1 MSRPGRAL
9 TLVLVALALF
19 AAESRAQGSSPP
31 PPPARHLNDY
41 AALLPEAEAQRLDEK
56 LQRFQDET
64 SNDVVVAIFPELPGD
79 ALEDFTVRTAQAW
92 RTGRKGLDNGVVLF
106 VFPKDHKL
114 RLEVGY
120 GLEGALPDAIAKRI
134 IEERIAPRFRA
145 GDFPGGLEAGID
157 AVFQA
162 TRGEFEPSPRPE
174 RGPAVSPVVLLV
186 AILAVMLLLVWL
198 EGQAG
203 PTVYSRGGW
212 RTYRR
217 GRWGGGWGGGG
228 IGWGG
233 GFGGSGGGG
242 GGGGYSGGGGG
253 QFGGGGASGS
263 W

>member
-1 MSRPGRAL
+1 MSRSGRAP
-9 TLVLVALALF
+9 TLVLATLALF
-19 AAESRAQGSSPP
+19 AAPSRGQGASPP
-31 PPPARHLNDY
+31 PPPVRHLNDY
-41 AALLPEAEAQRLDEK
+41 ARLISEADAQRLDEK

-64 SNDVVVAIFPELPGD
+64 SNDVVVAIFPELAGD
-79 ALEDFTVRTAQAW
+79 SLEDFTVRTAQAW

-106 VFPKDHKL
+106 VFPRDHKL

-134 IEERIAPRFRA
+134 IEERIAPRFRT
-145 GDFPGGLEAGID
+145 GDFAGGLEAGIE
-157 AVFQA
+157 AVFEA
-162 TRGEFEPSPRPE
+162 TRGEFKPAPRPAA
-174 RGPAVSPVVLLV
+174 GPAVSPVVLLL
-186 AILAVMLLLVWL
+186 AILAVIMLLVWL